1 MEISIPDSSQR
12 PIPSVIV
19 ITRPN
24 GAKTVKYCTMLPKI
38 QSTPSLEN
46 RFADVTTSPEAGFV
60 RATPITLKMQPMMA
74 VIRKSQQNRIAGGG
88 NLLQTFS
95 IPSISLSTP
104 VFLAAENFRQIT
116 ERFLRFR
123 ESEATRRVPLD
134 PSLSDS
140 LSQRWTEMSCG
151 SFRELPEATKIS

>member
-1 MEISIPDSSQR
+1 MAAIGGITTIAVSEAMLPTVPTNAITYGIIAAGTFFKELFSMEISIPDSSQR
-12 PIPSVIV
+12 PIPSVMV

-24 GAKTVKYCTMLPKI
+24 GAKPVKFFTMLPKI

-104 VFLAAENFRQIT
+104 VFFT
-116 ERFLRFR
+116 
-123 ESEATRRVPLD
+123 VV
-134 PSLSDS
+134 SL
-140 LSQRWTEMSCG
+140 L
-151 SFRELPEATKIS
+151 I

>member
-1 MEISIPDSSQR
+1 MEISIPDSSQI

-24 GAKTVKYCTMLPKI
+24 GAKPVKFFTMLPKI

-74 VIRKSQQNRIAGGG
+74 VIRKSQQNRITGSGSLLHTFDTINQFVHAGFLSGSVFTHLK
-88 NLLQTFS
+88 NLL
-95 IPSISLSTP
+95 
-104 VFLAAENFRQIT
+104 
-116 ERFLRFR
+116 
-123 ESEATRRVPLD
+123 
-134 PSLSDS
+134 
-140 LSQRWTEMSCG
+140 
-151 SFRELPEATKIS
+151 